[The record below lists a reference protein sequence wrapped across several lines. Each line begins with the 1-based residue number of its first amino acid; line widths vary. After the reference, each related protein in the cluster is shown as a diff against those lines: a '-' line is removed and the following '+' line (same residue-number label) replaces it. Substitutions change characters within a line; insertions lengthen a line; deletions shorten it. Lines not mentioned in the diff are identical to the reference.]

1 MGSKSP
7 LYSQVEP
14 FSRPR
19 DRRAVVELLQ
29 TVVPFLA
36 LASSMMFLAGRGYW
50 WVALSLAVPAS
61 AFLVRT
67 FIIFHDCCHGSFFRS
82 RRANRWTGYFTGLLT
97 LTPFERWQRSHAEHH
112 ATVGDLDRRG
122 EGDVW
127 TLTVA
132 EFRAASPVRRFYYRV
147 FRNPFVM
154 LGLGPGLLFVLGNRW
169 APRDARPRERF
180 SVHVTNAGI
189 LATLAV
195 AHLTV
200 GLPVFLLTQLPT
212 FLIAATV
219 GVWLFYVQ
227 HQYEDAYWARRSDWE
242 PMKAALE
249 GSSYYKL
256 PRVLQWFTGSIG
268 LHHVHHVQP
277 RIPFYNLQSCQDSVP
292 AFQQVPPLTLRRSLH
307 SLRLRLVDEER
318 RRMVTWS
325 EVRAEAAAGRAS

>member
-14 FSRPR
+14 FSRPS
-19 DRRAVVELLQ
+19 DRRAVMELLQ
-29 TVVPFLA
+29 TIVPFLV
-36 LASSMMFLAGRGYW
+36 LSLGMMFLAARGLW
-50 WVALSLAVPAS
+50 WVALPLAVAAA

-67 FIIFHDCCHGSFFRS
+67 FIVFHDCCHGSFFRS
-82 RRANRWTGYFTGLLT
+82 RRTNRWVGYLTGLLT

-132 EFRAASPVRRFYYRV
+132 EFRAASPARRFHYRV

-154 LGLGPGLLFVLGNRW
+154 LGIGPALLFVIGNRW
-169 APRDARPRERF
+169 PPRDAGRREQF
-180 SVHVTNAGI
+180 SVHFTNAGI
-189 LATLAV
+189 LGTLAV
-195 AHLTV
+195 AHFTI

-212 FLIAATV
+212 FIIAATA

-227 HQYEDAYWARRSDWE
+227 HQYEDAYWARRPEWE

-277 RIPFYNLQSCQDSVP
+277 RIPFYNLQRCQDSIPVLR
-292 AFQQVPPLTLRRSLH
+292 QVPPLTLRGSLR

-318 RRMVTWS
+318 HRMVTWS
-325 EVRAEAAAGRAS
+325 EVKAGS